1 MSSSIRRE
9 TPRRTSKRRTGN
21 APAKRQI
28 NKGRVAGSFPP
39 LVDLRVGAAAVF
51 AYRTACI
58 RRETGVPHS
67 LRGMETQV
75 YVREPDGWRLAHVHY
90 SGEAVP
96 R

>member
-21 APAKRQI
+21 APEKRQI
-28 NKGRVAGSFPP
+28 KRGGKLAVFRPF
-39 LVDLRVGAAAVF
+39 LRVGAAAVF

-58 RRETGVPHS
+58 RRETGAPHG

-75 YVREPDGWRLAHVHY
+75 YVREPDGWKLAHVHY
-90 SGEAVP
+90 SCEAVP

>member
-9 TPRRTSKRRTGN
+9 TPRRTSKRRAGKTANQQG
-21 APAKRQI
+21 
-28 NKGRVAGSFPP
+28 AGSWQLSALF
-39 LVDLRVGAAAVF
+39 LRVGAAAVF

-58 RRETGVPHS
+58 RRETGAPHG

-75 YVREPDGWRLAHVHY
+75 YVREPDGWKLAHVHY

>member
-9 TPRRTSKRRTGN
+9 TPRRTSKRRTGKTAN
-21 APAKRQI
+21 QQGAESCKLSTPC
-28 NKGRVAGSFPP
+28 
-39 LVDLRVGAAAVF
+39 LYVGAAVVF

-58 RRETGVPHS
+58 RRETGEPHG

-75 YVREPDGWRLAHVHY
+75 YVREPDGWKLAHVHY
-90 SGEAVP
+90 SGEAIP

>member
-28 NKGRVAGSFPP
+28 NKGREAAAFRPF
-39 LVDLRVGAAAVF
+39 LRVGAAAVF
-51 AYRTACI
+51 AYRTAGI
-58 RRETGVPHS
+58 RRETGAPHG

-75 YVREPDGWRLAHVHY
+75 YVREPDGWKLAHVHY

>member
-1 MSSSIRRE
+1 M
-9 TPRRTSKRRTGN
+9 
-21 APAKRQI
+21 AHRQ
-28 NKGRVAGSFPP
+28 NGKSTRGGKLAVFRPF
-39 LVDLRVGAAAVF
+39 LRVGAAAVF

-58 RRETGVPHS
+58 RRETGEPHG

-75 YVREPDGWRLAHVHY
+75 YVREPGGWKLAHVHY

>member
-28 NKGRVAGSFPP
+28 NKGREAGSFPP
-39 LVDLRVGAAAVF
+39 LVLRVGAAAVF

-58 RRETGVPHS
+58 RRETGEPHG

-75 YVREPDGWRLAHVHY
+75 YVREPDGWKLAHVHY
-90 SGEAVP
+90 SGEAIP